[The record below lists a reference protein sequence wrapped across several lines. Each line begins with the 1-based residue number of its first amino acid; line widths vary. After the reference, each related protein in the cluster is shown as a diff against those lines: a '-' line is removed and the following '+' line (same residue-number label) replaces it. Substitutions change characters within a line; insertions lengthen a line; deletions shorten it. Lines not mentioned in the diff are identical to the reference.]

1 MPFLK
6 RTERDADNAA
16 QLEKTS
22 SPLTNPAHAG
32 NNELSGS
39 DQKVT
44 FIAVFLGLVAS
55 IGGFM
60 FGYTS
65 GQISGY
71 FQMADFQRRFG
82 TYTDTPEANSP
93 TNYEFNAT
101 RQGTIVSMLCAGA
114 LVGSLVVGKL
124 ADTLG
129 RRMAVSASA
138 FWIAIGLVIEIAST
152 HHSVRRRSS
161 RHWYGCW
168 RPQCHRPH
176 VPV

>member
-6 RTERDADNAA
+6 RTEREANEAA

-22 SPLTNPAHAG
+22 SPLANPAHAG
-32 NNELSGS
+32 NNELSGD
-39 DQKVT
+39 DQKIT

-71 FQMADFQRRFG
+71 FQMSDYQRRFG
-82 TYTDTPEANSP
+82 EFTDDPAKIGSNGVP
-93 TNYEFNAT
+93 YWFNVT

-114 LVGSLVVGKL
+114 LLILTPTLIVYLVFQRAFISALLEGSVK
-124 ADTLG
+124 A
-129 RRMAVSASA
+129 
-138 FWIAIGLVIEIAST
+138 
-152 HHSVRRRSS
+152 
-161 RHWYGCW
+161 
-168 RPQCHRPH
+168 
-176 VPV
+176 